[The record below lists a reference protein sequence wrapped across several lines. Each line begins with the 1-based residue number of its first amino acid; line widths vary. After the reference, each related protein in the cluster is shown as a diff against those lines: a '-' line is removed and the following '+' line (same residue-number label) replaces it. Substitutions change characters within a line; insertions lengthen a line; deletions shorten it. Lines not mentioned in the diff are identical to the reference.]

1 MAFDTNCL
9 GRRKVLFLL
18 FADLGYNQGN
28 KQEQYALRKTER
40 LEIIMTKEQIT
51 GTLAMWRRVKKDEET
66 FKESRNLGTI
76 TSMKGFVT
84 RRNWGWESH
93 CVVVVYYCNFYQ
105 TFRYRMS
112 QVPSARE
119 NEWLGQIEH
128 YKIYKTVF
136 SQRNIFLDLTSISGI
151 CKKAKAK
158 AFHMR
163 RLFPFPKMLF
173 PLSQCTIG

>member
-1 MAFDTNCL
+1 MAFGTNCL
-9 GRRKVLFLL
+9 RRRKVLFLL

-84 RRNWGWESH
+84 NAS
-93 CVVVVYYCNFYQ
+93 VVLLLYIIVISIKHSAIERLRFLLQGRMNDWVRLN
-105 TFRYRMS
+105 TTRYIRLYFLK
-112 QVPSARE
+112 E
-119 NEWLGQIEH
+119 I
-128 YKIYKTVF
+128 F
-136 SQRNIFLDLTSISGI
+136 SWT
-151 CKKAKAK
+151 
-158 AFHMR
+158 
-163 RLFPFPKMLF
+163 
-173 PLSQCTIG
+173 

>member
-1 MAFDTNCL
+1 M
-9 GRRKVLFLL
+9 FLL

-84 RRNWGWESH
+84 NAS
-93 CVVVVYYCNFYQ
+93 VVLLLYIIVISIKHSAIERLRFLLQGRMNDWVRLN
-105 TFRYRMS
+105 TTRYIRLYFLK
-112 QVPSARE
+112 E
-119 NEWLGQIEH
+119 I
-128 YKIYKTVF
+128 F
-136 SQRNIFLDLTSISGI
+136 SWS
-151 CKKAKAK
+151 
-158 AFHMR
+158 
-163 RLFPFPKMLF
+163 
-173 PLSQCTIG
+173 